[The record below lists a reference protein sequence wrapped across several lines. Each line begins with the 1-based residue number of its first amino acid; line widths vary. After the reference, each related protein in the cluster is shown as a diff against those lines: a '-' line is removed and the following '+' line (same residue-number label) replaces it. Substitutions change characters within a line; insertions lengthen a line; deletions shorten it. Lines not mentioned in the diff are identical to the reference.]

1 MEEIQGIEKFLE
13 KLHQLMIV
21 KGMDKLTL
29 MAKESSKVLDIST
42 QELEKLRQLKRDLP
56 NKVGNNKSFQYL
68 QSCSNTK
75 EVSCSY

>member
-29 MAKESSKVLDIST
+29 MAKGSSKVLDIST

-56 NKVGNNKSFQYL
+56 NKVGNNKYFQYL
-68 QSCSNTK
+68 QSFSNTK